1 MAMINK
7 TAKQPMEQKAS
18 YAKVSD
24 IAGGGTQR
32 SGFTGSNDPRTQKA
46 GMTGQTKKLKEAP
59 GLIAQGPDTMDISAK
74 YGEQYVSGGPK
85 SGGNMGGMVSPAKE
99 NVTAGMGG
107 KVIKDMK

>member
-24 IAGGGTQR
+24 TAGGGTQR
-32 SGFTGSNDPRTQKA
+32 TGFTGSNDPRGA
-46 GMTGQTKKLKEAP
+46 GMSGQTKMLKEAP
-59 GLIAQGPDTMDISAK
+59 GLIGQGPDTMDTSGDAS
-74 YGEQYVSGGPK
+74 EFVSGGPK

-99 NVTAGMGG
+99 NVTSGMGG

>member
-1 MAMINK
+1 MINK

-24 IAGGGTQR
+24 AAGGGTER
-32 SGFTGSNDPRTQKA
+32 SKFTGSSDSRST
-46 GMTGQTKKLKEAP
+46 GMTGQTKMLKEAK
-59 GLIAQGPDTMDISAK
+59 GLIDQGPDTMDVANNH
-74 YGEQYVSGGPK
+74 GGQYVSGGPK
-85 SGGNMGGMVSPAKE
+85 SGGNMGGMVSPAME

>member
-1 MAMINK
+1 MAMISK

-18 YAKVSD
+18 YGKVSD

-32 SGFTGSNDPRTQKA
+32 TGFTGSNDPRSQKA
-46 GMTGQTKKLKEAP
+46 GMTGQTKMLKEAP

-85 SGGNMGGMVSPAKE
+85 ASGSAGGMVTVAKE

>member
-1 MAMINK
+1 MAMIKK

-24 IAGGGTQR
+24 TAGGGSQR
-32 SGFTGSNDPRTQKA
+32 TGFTGSNDPRGA
-46 GMTGQTKKLKEAP
+46 GMSGQTKMLKEAP
-59 GLIAQGPDTMDISAK
+59 GLIGQGPDTMDTSGDAS
-74 YGEQYVSGGPK
+74 EFVSGGPK

-99 NVTAGMGG
+99 NVTSGMGG

>member
-24 IAGGGTQR
+24 TAGGGTQR
-32 SGFTGSNDPRTQKA
+32 TGFTGSNDPRGA
-46 GMTGQTKKLKEAP
+46 GMSGQTKMLKEAK
-59 GLIAQGPDTMDISAK
+59 GLIDQGPDTMDLSAK
-74 YGEQYVSGGPK
+74 YGDKYVSGGPK

-99 NVTAGMGG
+99 NVTSGMGG

>member
-24 IAGGGTQR
+24 TAGGGSQR
-32 SGFTGSNDPRTQKA
+32 TGFTGSNDPRGA
-46 GMTGQTKKLKEAP
+46 GMSGQTKMLKEAK
-59 GLIAQGPDTMDISAK
+59 GLIDQGPDTMDISGDAS
-74 YGEQYVSGGPK
+74 EFVSGGPK
-85 SGGNMGGMVSPAKE
+85 SGGNMGGMVSAAKE
-99 NVTAGMGG
+99 DVTRGMGG

>member
-1 MAMINK
+1 MAMIKK

-24 IAGGGTQR
+24 TAGGGTQR
-32 SGFTGSNDPRTQKA
+32 TGFTGSNAPRGA
-46 GMTGQTKKLKEAP
+46 GMSGQTKMLKEAP
-59 GLIAQGPDTMDISAK
+59 GLINQGPDTMDTSGDAK
-74 YGEQYVSGGPK
+74 EFVSGGPK

>member
-24 IAGGGTQR
+24 AAGGGTER
-32 SGFTGSNDPRTQKA
+32 SKFTGSSDPRKT
-46 GMTGQTKKLKEAP
+46 GMTGQTKMLKEAP
-59 GLIAQGPDTMDISAK
+59 GLISQGPDTMDTSGDA
-74 YGEQYVSGGPK
+74 GEFVSGGPK
-85 SGGNMGGMVSPAKE
+85 SGGNMGGMVSAAKE
-99 NVTAGMGG
+99 DVTRGMGG

>member
-1 MAMINK
+1 MAMIKK

-24 IAGGGTQR
+24 TVMGGTER
-32 SGFTGSNDPRTQKA
+32 SKFTGSNDTRST
-46 GMTGQTKKLKEAP
+46 GMSGQTKMLKEAK
-59 GLIAQGPDTMDISAK
+59 GLIDQGPDTMDIA
-74 YGEQYVSGGPK
+74 GNHGAQYVSGGPK

-99 NVTAGMGG
+99 NVTSGMGG

>member
-24 IAGGGTQR
+24 TAGGGTQR
-32 SGFTGSNDPRTQKA
+32 TGFTK
-46 GMTGQTKKLKEAP
+46 
-59 GLIAQGPDTMDISAK
+59 GLIDQGPDTMDLSAK
-74 YGEQYVSGGPK
+74 YGDQYVSGGPK

-99 NVTAGMGG
+99 NVTSGMGG

>member
-24 IAGGGTQR
+24 TAGGGTQR
-32 SGFTGSNDPRTQKA
+32 TGFTGSNDPRGA
-46 GMTGQTKKLKEAP
+46 GMSGQTKMLKEAK
-59 GLIAQGPDTMDISAK
+59 GLIDQGPDTMDTSGDAS
-74 YGEQYVSGGPK
+74 EFVSGGPK
-85 SGGNMGGMVSPAKE
+85 SGGNMGGMVSAAKE
-99 NVTAGMGG
+99 DVTRGMGG

>member
-1 MAMINK
+1 MAMIKK

-24 IAGGGTQR
+24 TAGGGSQR
-32 SGFTGSNDPRTQKA
+32 TGFTGSNDPRGA
-46 GMTGQTKKLKEAP
+46 GMSCQTKMLKEAK
-59 GLIAQGPDTMDISAK
+59 GLIDQGPATMDIA
-74 YGEQYVSGGPK
+74 GTHGAQYVSGGPK

>member
-7 TAKQPMEQKAS
+7 IAKQPMEQKAS

-24 IAGGGTQR
+24 TVMGGTER
-32 SGFTGSNDPRTQKA
+32 SKFTGSNDTRST
-46 GMTGQTKKLKEAP
+46 GMSGQTKMLKEAP
-59 GLIAQGPDTMDISAK
+59 GLIGQGPDTMDTSGDAS
-74 YGEQYVSGGPK
+74 EFVSGGPK

-99 NVTAGMGG
+99 NVTSGMGG

>member
-7 TAKQPMEQKAS
+7 IAKQPMEQKAS

-24 IAGGGTQR
+24 KAGGGIQR
-32 SGFTGSNDPRTQKA
+32 TSFTGSSDPRGA
-46 GMTGQTKKLKEAP
+46 NMPGQTKMLKEAK
-59 GLIAQGPDTMDISAK
+59 GLIDQGPDTMDTSGDAS
-74 YGEQYVSGGPK
+74 EFVSGGPK

-99 NVTAGMGG
+99 NVTSGMGG